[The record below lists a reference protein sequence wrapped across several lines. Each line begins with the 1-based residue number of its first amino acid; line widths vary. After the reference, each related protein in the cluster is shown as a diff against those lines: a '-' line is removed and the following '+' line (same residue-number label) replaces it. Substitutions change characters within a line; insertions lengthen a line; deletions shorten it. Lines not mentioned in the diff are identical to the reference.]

1 MATSKL
7 NLTLLDKDN
16 EAATL
21 SVHGVALSAANFT
34 ARMALADAFVAAVE
48 AIALGV
54 KSKDSRIAVETKFN
68 PSLPTSNIAQRG
80 IKWLVRCTDTNGN
93 PVTFH
98 IPTADISDASAFLV
112 GEKLDPTSTEF
123 DDLKSATEAFVT
135 SNDGEAVTLVEV
147 VYID

>member
-1 MATSKL
+1 MPTSKL
-7 NLTLLDKDN
+7 SLTLLDKDN
-16 EAATL
+16 EASTVG
-21 SVHGVALSAANFT
+21 VHSVALTAGNYA

-48 AIALGV
+48 DVVLGV
-54 KSKDSRIAVETKFN
+54 TSKDTRFAIETKYN
-68 PSLPTSNIAQRG
+68 PTLPTTNVAQRG

-98 IPTADISDASAFLV
+98 IPTADISDASGLLV
-112 GEKLDPTSTEF
+112 NEKMDPASAEF
-123 DDLKSATEAFVT
+123 IALKAATEAYVT